1 MRPVIDPDITRAATL
16 PGAFYC
22 DPGVLARQRE
32 RVFARAWHLGADV
45 RQLEAPG
52 ACVPAVLGEEPVVF
66 TRDASGALHCVSN
79 VCTHR
84 ANLVV
89 NAPCNVPSLR
99 CRYHGRRF
107 GLDGRFHSM
116 PEFEAARDFPSDADH
131 LPPVAF
137 GQLGPLLFASAAPA
151 FALDELLAPVR
162 ARVGWL
168 DLAAMQ
174 RDPAGDRDYQVAANW
189 ALYCDN
195 YLEGFHIPFVHPAL
209 SGALD
214 YGAYQT
220 ELHPFGTLQLGV
232 AADGEDAFER
242 LDAGR
247 RIAAYYFWLFPS
259 TMLNFYPW
267 GLSVNVVEP
276 LAVDRTRVRYQT
288 WVLDAARRT
297 TGAGAALDR
306 VEVEDEEVV
315 ERVQQGVR
323 SRLYRTGRYSPTR
336 ETGVHH
342 FHRLLTHFLE

>member
-1 MRPVIDPDITRAATL
+1 MRFSIDPDITRAATL

-22 DPGVLARQRE
+22 DPEVLARQRE
-32 RVFARAWHLGADV
+32 RIFARAWHLAAGV
-45 RQLEAPG
+45 HQLETPG
-52 ACVPAVLGEEPVVF
+52 ACVPALLGEEPVVF
-66 TRDASGALHCVSN
+66 TRDAAGALHCVSN

-116 PEFEAARDFPSDADH
+116 PEFEGARLPLRRRPPAAGAVRPA
-131 LPPVAF
+131 
-137 GQLGPLLFASAAPA
+137 GPLLFASAAPA

-168 DLAAMQ
+168 RSAGAV
-174 RDPAGDRDYQVAANW
+174 RDPAARRDYQVASNW

-214 YGAYQT
+214 YGAYRT
-220 ELHPFGTLQLGV
+220 ELYPFGTLQVGV
-232 AADGEDAFER
+232 AAAGEDAFDPAR
-242 LDAGR
+242 RRHR
-247 RIAAYYFWLFPS
+247 RIAAYYFWLFPTRCS
-259 TMLNFYPW
+259 T
-267 GLSVNVVEP
+267 S
-276 LAVDRTRVRYQT
+276 TRGAYRSTWSSRSPSIARASRYQT
-288 WVLDAARRT
+288 WVWDPRGS
-297 TGAGAALDR
+297 TGAGAGLDR
-306 VEVEDEEVV
+306 VEQEDEEVV
-315 ERVQQGVR
+315 ESVQQGVR
-323 SRLYRTGRYSPTR
+323 SRLYRSGRYSPSR

-342 FHRLLTHFLE
+342 FHRLLARFLE